1 MAVKSELGDSG
12 FDLWDRWSSYEDS
25 PNEASAKA
33 VWKSI
38 SRLAQSPLA
47 ILVPLRQAGRM
58 DDDGATETHS

>member
-25 PNEASAKA
+25 YNEASAKA

-38 SRLAQSPLA
+38 SPTGA
-47 ILVPLRQAGRM
+47 ITIGTLFHYEAGRM
-58 DDDGATETHS
+58 D